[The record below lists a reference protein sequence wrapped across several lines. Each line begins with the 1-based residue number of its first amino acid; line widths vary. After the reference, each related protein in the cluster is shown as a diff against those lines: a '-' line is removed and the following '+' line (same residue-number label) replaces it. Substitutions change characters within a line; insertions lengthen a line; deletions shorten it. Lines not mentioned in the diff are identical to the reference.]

1 MLSASDALFLVEKEG
16 KTLGTWPANAFLGMT
31 QDFKVMHGEPDDEDK
46 QVSLGA

>member
-31 QDFKVMHGEPDDEDK
+31 QDFKVMHGDPDGEDK